1 MDTLTGTVPFATFT
15 FDFDPLL
22 HLGANGVRLE
32 TLGIAGAV
40 LVALVFAALAAGR
53 TPLEGHHLPAPT
65 AGDDTHLRRDDL
77 IFIVLGIVPGAVL
90 GGRLGYVLLHLDYYG
105 ANRGAILDP
114 SQGSLE
120 LGLGVIGGLL
130 TGAYV
135 ARLLDAPIGRWFHA
149 ATGPV
154 FLAIALGE
162 LARVLGGSGQGAP
175 ASEGWTTA
183 YAGSGPWGSLAPA
196 LPAHPAQV
204 FGALAALVAL
214 GAVLAI
220 RAFGGFTS
228 RDGRSFFVALFIWAI
243 GRALVTV
250 TWRDEAVLGP
260 LPMGGALALLIALGA
275 IGGLYVARWAGLR
288 ERNQAHGLA
297 SPPVAAAA
305 EPGAISP
312 DAVMSEAES
321 PKSGA
326 RDAVWSRTAS
336 PGGGA
341 AMAAT
346 PDAESSEAASR
357 DAASSDAG
365 ASMAAEP
372 DAATPE
378 TQPKA
383 PTRKSRP
390 PRRTKPQP

>member
-22 HLGANGVRLE
+22 HLGGNGVRLE
-32 TLGIAGAV
+32 TLGLAAAV
-40 LVALVFAALAAGR
+40 FVALVFAALAAGR
-53 TPLEGHHLPAPT
+53 TPIDGHHLAT
-65 AGDDTHLRRDDL
+65 STGADDTHLRRDDL

-90 GGRLGYVLLHLDYYG
+90 GGRLGYVLLHLDFYG
-105 ANRGAILDP
+105 ANRAAILDP

-120 LGLGVIGGLL
+120 LGLGVVGGLL

-183 YAGSGPWGSLAPA
+183 YTGSGPWGSLAPA
-196 LPAHPAQV
+196 IPAHPAQV

-228 RDGRSFFVALFIWAI
+228 RDGRAFFVALFVWAI
-243 GRALVTV
+243 GRAFVTV
-250 TWRDEAVLGP
+250 TWRDEAIIGP
-260 LPMGGALALLIALGA
+260 LPMGGLLALLIAVGA
-275 IGGLYVARWAGLR
+275 FGGLYAARWAGLR
-288 ERNQAHGLA
+288 EHNQAHGH
-297 SPPVAAAA
+297 AAAVEA
-305 EPGAISP
+305 GVSEPDPAPS
-312 DAVMSEAES
+312 S
-321 PKSGA
+321 
-326 RDAVWSRTAS
+326 TAS
-336 PGGGA
+336 GDGGGA
-341 AMAAT
+341 SAEGGSAT
-346 PDAESSEAASR
+346 
-357 DAASSDAG
+357 
-365 ASMAAEP
+365 AEP
-372 DAATPE
+372 
-378 TQPKA
+378 
-383 PTRKSRP
+383 
-390 PRRTKPQP
+390 